1 MIVTVTL
8 NPALDHFIFLESFER
23 GVIQRFSQD
32 VFAPGG
38 KGVNV
43 SLLLSSLGVENR
55 ALGLARRL
63 YRTGALPPA
72 GRGRLPNGF
81 RPAAPGEYPGECE
94 AALRG
99 RGGDR
104 L

>member
-43 SLLLSSLGVENR
+43 SLLLSSLGVDMSE
-55 ALGLARRL
+55 LQ
-63 YRTGALPPA
+63 
-72 GRGRLPNGF
+72 
-81 RPAAPGEYPGECE
+81 GEDIKKD
-94 AALRG
+94 L
-99 RGGDR
+99 DI
-104 L
+104 

>member
-43 SLLLSSLGVENR
+43 SLLLSSLGV
-55 ALGLARRL
+55 
-63 YRTGALPPA
+63 
-72 GRGRLPNGF
+72 
-81 RPAAPGEYPGECE
+81 
-94 AALRG
+94 
-99 RGGDR
+99 
-104 L
+104 